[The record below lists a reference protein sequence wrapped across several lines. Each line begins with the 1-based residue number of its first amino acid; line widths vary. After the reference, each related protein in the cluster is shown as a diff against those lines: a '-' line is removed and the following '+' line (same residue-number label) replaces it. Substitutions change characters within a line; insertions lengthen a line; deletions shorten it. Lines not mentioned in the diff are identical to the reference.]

1 VPFSSLHKVSGIRN
15 LALSST
21 FEGEEDFE
29 VVERAGLIAE
39 ARRILADLGLPDGY
53 GADLIEELQAL
64 VFALRHG
71 IVEIT

>member
-1 VPFSSLHKVSGIRN
+1 
-15 LALSST
+15 
-21 FEGEEDFE
+21 
-29 VVERAGLIAE
+29 VERAGLIAE